1 MKRTLLKLALLTT
14 PLAAH
19 AETPRPFISGYVGE
33 GSTKVQVSKKRV
45 DKLGLDAYGLQA
57 GVKWKYARAS
67 VDYDYLPNKLS
78 NGQMLS
84 ATVAAQYKIGK
95 FTPFI
100 GGGAGYSHNKKQG
113 RMPVYIATTGVEYAI
128 DERWSIEARYRFVHP
143 IQESAKP
150 AHIVGI
156 GFTFRF

>member
-1 MKRTLLKLALLTT
+1 MKRTLLTLTLLTT

-19 AETPRPFISGYVGE
+19 AETPRPFIGGYVGE
-33 GSTKVQVSKKRV
+33 GSTKVQISRKRV
-45 DKLGLDAYGLQA
+45 DKLGLD
-57 GVKWKYARAS
+57 RAS

-84 ATVAAQYKIGK
+84 ATVAAQYPIGK
-95 FTPFI
+95 VTQFI
-100 GGGAGYSHNKKQG
+100 GGGVGYSHNKKQG
-113 RMPVYIATTGVEYAI
+113 RVPVYIATAGVEYAI
-128 DERWSIEARYRFVHP
+128 DDRWSVEARYRFVHP

-156 GFTFRF
+156 GFTFKF

>member
-1 MKRTLLKLALLTT
+1 MKRIILTLTLLTI
-14 PLAAH
+14 PFAAH
-19 AETPRPFISGYVGE
+19 AETPRLFIGGYVGE
-33 GSTKVQVSKKRV
+33 GSTKVQVSRKRV
-45 DKLGLDAYGLQA
+45 DKLGLDAYGVQA

-84 ATVAAQYKIGK
+84 ATVAAQYPIGK

-100 GGGAGYSHNKKQG
+100 GGGAGYSHDKKQG
-113 RMPVYIATTGVEYAI
+113 RIPMYIATAGVEYAI
-128 DERWSIEARYRFVHP
+128 DDKWSVEARYRFVHP

-156 GFTFRF
+156 GFSFKF